1 MAPRG
6 WFGKEKAVAHGAE
19 NPVEFVVTRNE
30 RLPTLFV
37 MVRDRWHFAAP
48 PFAGSLEPA
57 TFYCG
62 GPQDEALARLE
73 WLLGQRQRC
82 GLVIGDEGI
91 GKSHLAT
98 MAARRLAGLGAEA
111 VLLSLRGLAAGDWL
125 DLLLA
130 RLPLDPASRSEPLR
144 PWQKLENRLRENTL
158 MERPTAIIVDDLDHA
173 PDDCV
178 DGLARI
184 VGGAEPLFA
193 RTVVVGLASSAGM
206 SRIPDAIRTRA
217 AVRMELTP
225 WEEADVAG
233 FLARSLERVG
243 GPADL
248 FSPEAIG
255 TISRFALGV
264 PRVVCQLAHLATV
277 VAAGERRHQIDSA
290 VIEGVWREL
299 TPAAVTAP
307 PRDRHDD
314 ADLPAHPRVRVVRK
328 LWG

>member
-1 MAPRG
+1 
-6 WFGKEKAVAHGAE
+6 
-19 NPVEFVVTRNE
+19 
-30 RLPTLFV
+30 

-62 GPQDEALARLE
+62 SPQDEALARLE
-73 WLLGQRQRC
+73 WLLEQRQRC

-98 MAARRLAGLGAEA
+98 MAVRRLAGMAAEA
-111 VLLSLRGLAAGDWL
+111 VLLSLQGLATGDWL

-130 RLPLDPASRSEPLR
+130 RLPLDPASRAEPLR

-173 PDDCV
+173 PQDCL

-184 VGGAEPLFA
+184 IGGGEPLFA
-193 RTVVVGLASSAGM
+193 RTVVVGLASSGGM
-206 SRIPDAIRTRA
+206 SRIPEAIRSRA
-217 AVRMELTP
+217 AVRVELTP
-225 WEEADVAG
+225 WDEADVAG

-299 TPAAVTAP
+299 TPAAVTATT
-307 PRDRHDD
+307 RNRDD
-314 ADLPAHPRVRVVRK
+314 ADAEAAAHPRVRVVRK

>member
-1 MAPRG
+1 
-6 WFGKEKAVAHGAE
+6 
-19 NPVEFVVTRNE
+19 
-30 RLPTLFV
+30 

-82 GLVIGDEGI
+82 GLVIGDEGL

-98 MAARRLAGLGAEA
+98 MAVRRLAGLGAEA

-130 RLPLDPASRSEPLR
+130 RLPLDPASRAEPLR

-217 AVRMELTP
+217 AVRVELTP

-277 VAAGERRHQIDSA
+277 VAAGHRGRVAGTDACGGEHDAVAARRC
-290 VIEGVWREL
+290 
-299 TPAAVTAP
+299 
-307 PRDRHDD
+307 
-314 ADLPAHPRVRVVRK
+314 
-328 LWG
+328 

>member
-1 MAPRG
+1 
-6 WFGKEKAVAHGAE
+6 
-19 NPVEFVVTRNE
+19 
-30 RLPTLFV
+30 

-62 GPQDEALARLE
+62 APQEEALARLE
-73 WLLGQRQRC
+73 WLVEQRQRC
-82 GLVIGDEGI
+82 GLVIGDDGV

-98 MAARRLAGLGAEA
+98 MAMRRLAGLGAEA
-111 VLLSLRGLAAGDWL
+111 VLLSVRGLSPGDWL

-130 RLPLDPASRSEPLR
+130 RLPLDPASRAEPLR

-173 PDDCV
+173 TDDCIA
-178 DGLARI
+178 GIARI
-184 VGGAEPLFA
+184 VGAAEPLFA
-193 RTVVVGLASSAGM
+193 RTVVVALASSAGV
-206 SRIPDAIRTRA
+206 SRIPDAIRGRA
-217 AVRMELTP
+217 AVRVELTP

-233 FLARSLERVG
+233 FLARSLERVS
-243 GPADL
+243 GPTDL
-248 FSPEAIG
+248 FTPEAIG
-255 TISRFALGV
+255 TISRFAMGV

-299 TPAAVTAP
+299 TPAAGTGVP
-307 PRDRHDD
+307 GDRDDSD
-314 ADLPAHPRVRVVRK
+314 VVVPANPRVRVVRK

>member
-1 MAPRG
+1 
-6 WFGKEKAVAHGAE
+6 
-19 NPVEFVVTRNE
+19 
-30 RLPTLFV
+30 
-37 MVRDRWHFAAP
+37 MVRDQWHFAAP

-62 GPQDEALARLE
+62 APQEEALARLE
-73 WLLGQRQRC
+73 WLVEQRQRC
-82 GLVIGDEGI
+82 GLVTGDDGV

-98 MAARRLAGLGAEA
+98 MAVRRLAGLGAEP
-111 VLLSLRGLAAGDWL
+111 VLLSLRGLTPGDWL

-130 RLPLDPASRSEPLR
+130 RLPLDPASRAEPLR

-173 PDDCV
+173 TDDCI
-178 DGLARI
+178 DGIARI
-184 VGGAEPLFA
+184 VGAAEPLFA
-193 RTVVVGLASSAGM
+193 RTVVVALASSAGV
-206 SRIPDAIRTRA
+206 SRIPDAIRSRA
-217 AVRMELTP
+217 AVRVELTP

-243 GPADL
+243 GPTDL
-248 FSPEAIG
+248 FTPEAIG
-255 TISRFALGV
+255 TISRFAMGV

-290 VIEGVWREL
+290 VVEGVWREL
-299 TPAAVTAP
+299 TPAAGPGA
-307 PRDRHDD
+307 PRDRDD
-314 ADLPAHPRVRVVRK
+314 SDAVVPANPRVRVVRK

>member
-1 MAPRG
+1 
-6 WFGKEKAVAHGAE
+6 
-19 NPVEFVVTRNE
+19 
-30 RLPTLFV
+30 

-73 WLLGQRQRC
+73 WLLKQRQRC
-82 GLVIGDEGI
+82 GLVTGDEGF

-98 MAARRLAGLGAEA
+98 MAVRRLAGLGAET

-130 RLPLDPASRSEPLR
+130 RLPLDPASRAEPLR

-158 MERPTAIIVDDLDHA
+158 MERPTVIIVDDLDHA
-173 PDDCV
+173 TDDCL

-184 VGGAEPLFA
+184 IGAAEPLFS
-193 RTVVVGLASSAGM
+193 RTVVVALASSSGA
-206 SRIPDAIRTRA
+206 SRIPDAIRSRA
-217 AVRMELTP
+217 AVRVELTP

-243 GPADL
+243 GPSDL
-248 FSPEAIG
+248 FSAEAVG

-277 VAAGERRHQIDSA
+277 VAAGEQRHQIDAA

-299 TPAAVTAP
+299 TPAAVSTMP
-307 PRDRHDD
+307 SRRDDVDTD
-314 ADLPAHPRVRVVRK
+314 AAAQPRVRVVRK

>member
-1 MAPRG
+1 
-6 WFGKEKAVAHGAE
+6 
-19 NPVEFVVTRNE
+19 
-30 RLPTLFV
+30 

-73 WLLGQRQRC
+73 WLLKQRQRC
-82 GLVIGDEGI
+82 GLVTGEEGV

-98 MAARRLAGLGAEA
+98 MAVRRLAGLGAETM
-111 VLLSLRGLAAGDWL
+111 LLSLRGLAAGDWL

-130 RLPLDPASRSEPLR
+130 RLPLDPASRAEPLR

-158 MERPTAIIVDDLDHA
+158 MERPTVIIVDDLDHA
-173 PDDCV
+173 PDDCL

-184 VGGAEPLFA
+184 IGAAEPLFG
-193 RTVVVGLASSAGM
+193 RTVVVALASSAGV
-206 SRIPDAIRTRA
+206 SRIPDAIRSRA
-217 AVRMELTP
+217 AVRVELTP

-243 GPADL
+243 GPSDL
-248 FSPEAIG
+248 FSPEAVG

-277 VAAGERRHQIDSA
+277 VAAGEQRHQIDAA

-299 TPAAVTAP
+299 TPTAVSTMPSRRDDVDTDAAAQ
-307 PRDRHDD
+307 
-314 ADLPAHPRVRVVRK
+314 PRVRVVRK